1 MMAVMSILVI
11 GPIGVAIMGHV
22 RSVLRGDDEPDPI
35 WKGVVQ
41 GQFALHYGTRAPAYF
56 LMSGRYNGG
65 MSNPTMGAIDD
76 LVRSGAQLERSLW
89 SGDEDRIG
97 RATERMVAATLR
109 PIGAP
114 YWTPKGWVDTA
125 INIPELLD

>member
-1 MMAVMSILVI
+1 M
-11 GPIGVAIMGHV
+11 
-22 RSVLRGDDEPDPI
+22 
-35 WKGVVQ
+35 VQ

-56 LMSGRYNGG
+56 LMSGRYSGGG
-65 MSNPTMGAIDD
+65 MSNPTMGAIED
-76 LVRSGAQLERSLW
+76 LVRSGAQLERALW

-97 RATERMVAATLR
+97 SATERMVAATLR

-114 YWTPKGWVDTA
+114 YWTPNGWVDTV